1 MDRKIHDGIYLKL
14 NMAKPD
20 AAEDLAEFIED
31 NIDHAFEEWK
41 ADRLD
46 SAYDAV
52 AEISVRTYDVF
63 KDDKESFSEPVQKV
77 ITEWEDKVLLN
88 ALKIIS
94 NRWKENKIWNK

>member
-1 MDRKIHDGIYLKL
+1 MDRKIHNGIHLKL

-31 NIDHAFEEWK
+31 NIDEAFEEWK

-77 ITEWEDKVLLN
+77 ITEWEDKVLLD